1 VPLTDKQ
8 KTRIKKILGSFLDKR
23 AKNLEK
29 LSLDDLKFNVVA
41 LRTTAT
47 MLDFGSPED
56 LLRYRL
62 AQHLERG
69 TMTAMGS
76 ALQAIA
82 KEISGSGS
90 GVAGAD
96 IELTDSNGRRHFI
109 QVKSGPD
116 TANKDIAQNIGT
128 LLNSARARDPA
139 AICVLGVCYGR
150 PDQISQIAKKEL
162 QNRGVVLKVGKEFWE
177 FISGDSK
184 CLADVME
191 IAADAAEGSAGG
203 DLTFAERVEQKLDD
217 LVSDFENRYGKKLD
231 KAWDKFLADNS

>member
-1 VPLTDKQ
+1 MPLTDTQ
-8 KTRIKKILGSFLDKR
+8 KARIKKTFANFLDKR

-29 LSLDDLKFNVVA
+29 LTLDDLKFNVVA
-41 LRTTAT
+41 LRTTAP
-47 MLDFGSPED
+47 MLDFGSAED

-69 TMTAMGS
+69 TTTAMGS

-96 IELTDSNGRRHFI
+96 IEVIDSNGRRNFVQI
-109 QVKSGPD
+109 KSGPD

-128 LLNSARARDPA
+128 LLNSARARDPS

-150 PDQISQIAKKEL
+150 PDQISPIAKKEL
-162 QNRGVVLKVGKEFWE
+162 QNRGVGMKIGRDFWE
-177 FISGDSK
+177 FISGDPK
-184 CLADVME
+184 CLAEVME
-191 IAADAAEGSAGG
+191 IAAEAAKGSAGG
-203 DLTFAERVEQKLDD
+203 DLTFAERVEKKLDD
-217 LVSDFENRYGKKLD
+217 LVSEFESRYGKKLE
-231 KAWDKFLADNS
+231 KAWDNFLADNS